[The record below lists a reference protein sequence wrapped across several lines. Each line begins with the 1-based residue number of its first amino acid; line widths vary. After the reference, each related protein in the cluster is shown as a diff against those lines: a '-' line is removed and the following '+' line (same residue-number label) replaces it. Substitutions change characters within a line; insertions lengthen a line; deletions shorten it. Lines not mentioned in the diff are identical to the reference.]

1 MVDVL
6 FVNSQG
12 RILNFLVELSSY
24 LHHDSKLILE
34 KNKKYKMQ
42 NSNNVREGFK
52 PRLKISLTIDSSK
65 LPVAEDF
72 SLECSRDGDLLPSE
86 VPPPWWKRS
95 WMDSVKVH

>member
-1 MVDVL
+1 MVDIL
-6 FVNSQG
+6 TVNSQG
-12 RILNFLVELSSY
+12 RILYFLVGLSSY
-24 LHHDSKLILE
+24 LHHDSKLIVE
-34 KNKKYKMQ
+34 NEKYKMQ

-86 VPPPWWKRS
+86 VPPPCWKRS
-95 WMDSVKVH
+95 WMDSIKVH